1 MNEQTK
7 QAHFMTKI
15 NMPYEFKIAYAETRI
30 KEFITE
36 CAKMNKDTIVS
47 VGGLDSITLYYFI
60 NNVLKYNVKG
70 VSISSIEHKTVREIH
85 KILGIE
91 EIKPLKSKYHILKE
105 YGYPLFSKEIS
116 QKMVTIQNPTPNNI
130 GYRNAILTG
139 LTTGKA
145 SVKYSSCT
153 KMPDKYIKMLIDN
166 EIPCKLSNKCC
177 IYMKE
182 KPMEKYCTINN
193 CYPFLGLQATESHR
207 RFLSLSKNGCNYFNG
222 KSTRSAPF
230 AIFNKS
236 DVLRLAVEI
245 GVPIPK
251 IYGDIIIEDNE
262 YKTTGQSRTGCDI
275 CGFGIQF
282 EKTRPHR
289 FDKLYIEDFKKWDFW
304 INQMEYGKIFK
315 HIGFKYEQPF
325 VDGESAWVKNHE

>member
-15 NMPYEFKIAYAETRI
+15 NMSYEFKIAYAETRI
-30 KEFITE
+30 REFITE
-36 CAKMNKDTIVS
+36 CAK
-47 VGGLDSITLYYFI
+47 
-60 NNVLKYNVKG
+60 
-70 VSISSIEHKTVREIH
+70 
-85 KILGIE
+85 
-91 EIKPLKSKYHILKE
+91 
-105 YGYPLFSKEIS
+105 
-116 QKMVTIQNPTPNNI
+116 
-130 GYRNAILTG
+130 
-139 LTTGKA
+139 
-145 SVKYSSCT
+145 
-153 KMPDKYIKMLIDN
+153 
-166 EIPCKLSNKCC
+166 
-177 IYMKE
+177 
-182 KPMEKYCTINN
+182 INN

-251 IYGDIIIEDNE
+251 IYGDITIKDNV
-262 YKTTGQSRTGCDI
+262 YKTTGESRTGCDI